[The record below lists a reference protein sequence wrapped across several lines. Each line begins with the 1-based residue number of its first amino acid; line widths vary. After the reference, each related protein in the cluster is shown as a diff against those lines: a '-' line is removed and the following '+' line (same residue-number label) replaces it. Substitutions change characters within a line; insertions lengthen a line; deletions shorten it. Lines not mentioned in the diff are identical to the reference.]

1 MTNFLIAARNL
12 IRNRRR
18 AAIALLTI
26 GGAAIAMVLADGFV
40 QWILWAMREGTIQSQ
55 TGHVQVVRPGYHQA
69 GAADPFAYVVA
80 QGRPER
86 GQIEKTPGVKVVA
99 PRLSLTGLASHEE
112 TSVAFIGEGVDP
124 AKEEDL
130 SKAFR
135 IVQGRNLSGIAAQ
148 EVILGRGLASTLG
161 VKAGATVALL
171 ANTRSG
177 GINAVEAKVTGI
189 FITGSQAYDNTALR
203 LPLALAQ
210 TLTRA
215 DGAHAWLVLLDN
227 TEHTDAYLRDFRTRY
242 ANMASELEFVPWYE
256 RADFYNK
263 TVALFSQQMGV
274 LRTII
279 AVIIVLSIS
288 NLLVMNVLER
298 TGEIGTVL
306 AIGFKRRRVMQQFA
320 IEGLVLG
327 LIGGGLGVAAGFGL
341 GELISAIGIPMPP
354 PPGMEEGYT
363 GEIRVTTGVVAQAFT
378 ITFVTTALA
387 GLYPAWK
394 ASRLQV
400 VDALRHNI

>member
-12 IRNRRR
+12 LRNRRR

-55 TGHVQVVRPGYHQA
+55 TGHVQVVRPGYFQS
-69 GAADPFAYVVA
+69 GAADPFAYVIPQA
-80 QGRPER
+80 RPER
-86 GQIEKTPGVKVVA
+86 QEIETTPGVKVVA
-99 PRLSLTGLASHEE
+99 PRLSVTGLASHGE

-124 AKEEDL
+124 AREKDL

-135 IVQGRNLSGIAAQ
+135 IVAGKNLAGVDAH
-148 EVILGRGLASTLG
+148 EVILGRGLARALG
-161 VKAGATVALL
+161 VEAGATVALL

-177 GINAVEAKVTGI
+177 GINAVEARVAGI

-203 LPLALAQ
+203 LPLGLAQ

-215 DGAHAWLVLLDN
+215 DGAHAWLVLLDD
-227 TEHTDAYLRDFRTRY
+227 TERTDATLRALRTRY
-242 ANMASELEFVPWYE
+242 TKAAGELAFVPWYE

-274 LRTII
+274 LRAII

-298 TGEIGTVL
+298 TGEIGTLL
-306 AIGFKRRRVMQQFA
+306 AIGFRRRRVMQQFA

-327 LIGGGLGVAAGFGL
+327 VIGGGLGVAAGFGL

-363 GEIRVTTGVVAQAFT
+363 GEIRVTAGVLAQAFA
-378 ITFVTTALA
+378 IAFVTTATA

-400 VDALRHNI
+400 VDALRHNL